1 MAEAAITPANPR
13 LGRHLC
19 TGVLLLFW
27 FFLAA
32 IFAIIRSG
40 CRWPGLGLRLGLWGA
55 PPLLLHLPFGLGC
68 GLALGSGPPEALRR
82 RFLPANCF
90 RAGSREQRRVRVD
103 HVLFQQLQQA
113 ILQATRARHEADSN
127 VACARAQACPTES
140 GITRCHVYTIFA

>member
-1 MAEAAITPANPR
+1 MAEAAITPANPT

-19 TGVLLLFW
+19 SGVLLLFW

-40 CRWPGLGLRLGLWGA
+40 CRWLGLGLRLGPGGA
-55 PPLLLHLPFGLGC
+55 PPLPLPLPFGLGC

-82 RFLPANCF
+82 RFLQANCF
-90 RAGSREQRRVRVD
+90 RVGGREQRRVACSLSTAPASD
-103 HVLFQQLQQA
+103 SPSHA
-113 ILQATRARHEADSN
+113 SAPCDEADSN
-127 VACARAQACPTES
+127 VACARAQACTTES